1 MSQREAM
8 WSGETSSKRNVEN
21 VFLCLIDI
29 FSFRLYLPV
38 IHMRCC
44 LFPRVF
50 HAQNINLFSFKGY
63 KDSKVNLVETLEKRR
78 II

>member
-1 MSQREAM
+1 
-8 WSGETSSKRNVEN
+8 
-21 VFLCLIDI
+21 
-29 FSFRLYLPV
+29 
-38 IHMRCC
+38 MRCC